1 MLKSQEE
8 ELSNLLIEYAAGN
21 YTVKGK
27 LSEKQDEVD
36 MIIQGINMLG
46 EELMATNVSKDY
58 FLSIYNA
65 VTDL

>member
-1 MLKSQEE
+1 MLKSQEDE
-8 ELSNLLIEYAAGN
+8 ISNLLIEYAAGN

-46 EELMATNVSKDY
+46 EELMANDTK
-58 FLSIYNA
+58 L
-65 VTDL
+65 TMTH